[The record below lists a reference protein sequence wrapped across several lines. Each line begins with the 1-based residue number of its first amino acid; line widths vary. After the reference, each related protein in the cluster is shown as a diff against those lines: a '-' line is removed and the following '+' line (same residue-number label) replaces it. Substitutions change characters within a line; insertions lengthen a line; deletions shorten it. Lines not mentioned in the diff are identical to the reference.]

1 MKYSILGFNQKKLI
15 ENNIDCDLL
24 DLLLLNYI
32 IYAQANPNMQHILD
46 KNNVPYVWLYHDH
59 ILEDLPI
66 LNICS
71 GTLNNRLLKLKQ
83 KNYISS
89 ITVANGKG
97 QGSKTYYNVTPMIY
111 NMIYET
117 TSQNNDVVDRPHH
130 EKMMSNNEPHH
141 EKMMSNNILINN
153 NESNIDIKENLD
165 FTNVKSK
172 DEDSSNSI
180 QSFKTLEKINNNPS
194 PSLLKEKDTENVY
207 MDVKDL
213 TNNEDKKDDKSV
225 AQPDKHDII
234 NEQIYYKLTDGKL
247 MKKTSKSPKLLKE
260 YIQNLKEVN
269 GVQINGQFTSYL
281 MKWYYGVAV
290 GITSVIQ
297 LERKLEKIFEECN
310 NDLTQVIQAIDN
322 AYMNNWKAFYAP
334 KQYKTNSISNQE
346 TKLKS
351 SDFFNEHGRY
361 FSPALDGATS
371 TEGELI
377 SF

>member
-32 IYAQANPNMQHILD
+32 IYAQANPSMQHILD
-46 KNNVPYVWLYHDH
+46 KNNVPHVWLYHDH

-89 ITVANGKG
+89 ITIANGKG

-117 TSQNNDVVDRPHH
+117 TSQNNDVIDRPHH

-153 NESNIDIKENLD
+153 NKSNIDIKENLD

-172 DEDSSNSI
+172 DENSSPNFST
-180 QSFKTLEKINNNPS
+180 QSFNSEKDNNIPS
-194 PSLLKEKDTENVY
+194 PSLLITEDNNIY
-207 MDVKDL
+207 KHVKKV
-213 TNNEDKKDDKSV
+213 TNNNDG
-225 AQPDKHDII
+225 QPIESSENNDII
-234 NEQIYYKLTDGKL
+234 NEQIYYRLSDGKL
-247 MKKTSKSPKLLKE
+247 MKKTSKSPKLLKD
-260 YIQNLKEVN
+260 YIQNLKEIN
-269 GVQINGQFTSYL
+269 GIQLNGQFTNYL
-281 MKWYYGVAV
+281 MKWYYGVAI
-290 GITSVIQ
+290 GLTSMIQ
-297 LERKLEKIFEECN
+297 LQRKLEKIFEECD
-310 NDLTQVIQAIDN
+310 NDLTKVIQAIDC
-322 AYMNNWKAFYAP
+322 AYVNNWKAFYAP
-334 KQYKTNSISNQE
+334 KQYKTNPTVNQE

-351 SDFFNEHGRY
+351 SDFYNEHERY
-361 FSPALDGATS
+361 FSPKLDGAKS
-371 TEGELI
+371 IEGELI